1 MVMPPR
7 KPQRPGKFAKR
18 TPKAQ
23 LREIARDGGALHGDI
38 VREVL
43 DGKSTLDFSQL
54 AVREIRV
61 AQQSQLSRNAKRKR
75 ILFLLQGLINIAEGK
90 KGNPNEQK
98 GGMRKVD
105 GEWVRV
111 PASQDK
117 AKPKKISPDAAKRIL
132 QRYGLYDPAVLKQH
146 NPRHTSQIGNLLKE
160 IAAANAVEGRPPGI
174 HSIDRKSRP
183 RGKMTPRQSAINQIK
198 FHLSNGKRLD
208 SRMLKAIAKQNHLS
222 YQEVMGFYR
231 SALGRTR

>member
-1 MVMPPR
+1 MPPR
-7 KPQRPGKFAKR
+7 KPQKPGKYAR
-18 TPKAQ
+18 RSPKAQ
-23 LREIARDGGALHGDI
+23 LREVARDGGSVHPPVVSELMA
-38 VREVL
+38 
-43 DGKSTLDFSQL
+43 GKSELRFTQE
-54 AVREIRV
+54 AVRGSRV
-61 AQQSQLSRNAKRKR
+61 SQQRHLSRDAKRRR
-75 ILFLLQGLINIAEGK
+75 ILFILQGLINIAEGR

-98 GGMRKVD
+98 GGMRKIN

-111 PASQDK
+111 PASQDEK
-117 AKPKKISPDAAKRIL
+117 KSPKRVSPTAAKRIL
-132 QRYGLYDPAVLKQH
+132 QKYGLYDPAVMNQR
-146 NPRHTSQIGNLLKE
+146 NSTFASQIGNLLKE
-160 IAAANAVEGRPPGI
+160 IKAANAIEGRPPGI

-183 RGKMTPRQSAINQIK
+183 RGQMTPRQSAINQIK